1 MAKKIV
7 STLSQS
13 IVTEKHINEKK
24 AARVWAKGRAQK
36 SCKRLSHVG
45 IHNVSRMRKLPD
57 VGFVHESEQKKSAPK
72 EINVLNF
79 SSGIYFKVKF
89 ILRNINA
96 DDYRHFLVALWDCS
110 TYVLSTPS

>member
-1 MAKKIV
+1 
-7 STLSQS
+7 
-13 IVTEKHINEKK
+13 
-24 AARVWAKGRAQK
+24 
-36 SCKRLSHVG
+36 
-45 IHNVSRMRKLPD
+45 MRKLPD

-96 DDYRHFLVALWDCS
+96 DIAISSWHSGIVVHTYWVILVNLP
-110 TYVLSTPS
+110 T